1 METPLEALVRLARY
15 ATEPDAREA
24 VLPALAEAARTQ
36 LGADA
41 AMVVV
46 IDGERARVAATDGC
60 PTDAQDCSF
69 DADAIGPELEH
80 AILEHCRKAGL
91 GLSDARSA
99 TLVSGGALFGSLV
112 VLHSDSKAA
121 AAANLK
127 LLSALADLGATQL
140 ASAARFEAL
149 KRANAD
155 LRASR
160 EILARSEKLRA
171 LGQMAAG
178 VSHDL
183 KNILHPLGLYLQLAE
198 RQLRKQSTDE
208 LAESLHEMREIL
220 DRGLQN
226 LERLREFSRQS
237 PESRAERTELDKLA
251 AEALALAKPRM
262 SQPGRQSCK
271 LELDLHAP
279 PAVMARSGELL
290 SAVVN
295 LIVNAIDAATTSVT
309 IIVRTGCERDES
321 WIEVEDDGPGM
332 PAEVRE
338 RVFEPFFSTKGEEG
352 TGLGLAMVYAC
363 AVRHGGR
370 VTLDSEL
377 GKGAR
382 FRLCFRSLEG

>member
-15 ATEPDAREA
+15 ATEPGAREA
-24 VLPALAEAARTQ
+24 VLPALAAAARTQ

-41 AMVVV
+41 ALVLV
-46 IDGERARVAATDGC
+46 IDGERARIAAADGC
-60 PTDAQDCSF
+60 PATSEGCSF
-69 DADAIGPELEH
+69 DADAIGPELER
-80 AILEHCRKAGL
+80 AILEHCRELGL
-91 GLSDARSA
+91 ALSDARSA

-112 VLHSDSKAA
+112 VLHSSPEAA
-121 AAANLK
+121 GAANLK
-127 LLSALADLGATQL
+127 LLAALADIGATQL

-160 EILARSEKLRA
+160 EILAHSEKLRA

-198 RQLRKQSTDE
+198 RQLRKQATEE
-208 LAESLHEMREIL
+208 LGESLREMREIL

-226 LERLREFSRQS
+226 VERLREFSRQS
-237 PESRAERTELDKLA
+237 PESRAERTDLDKLA

-262 SQPGRQSCK
+262 AQPGRQSCK
-271 LELDLHAP
+271 LVLDLHAP
-279 PAVMARSGELL
+279 PAVLARSGELL

-295 LIVNAIDAATTSVT
+295 LVVNAIDAATSSVT
-309 IIVRTGCERDES
+309 IVVRTGGGGGES

-332 PAEVRE
+332 PAEVRD

-370 VTLDSEL
+370 VTLDTEL

-382 FRLCFRSLEG
+382 FRLSFHSLAG

>member
-24 VLPALAEAARTQ
+24 VLPALASAARTQ
-36 LGADA
+36 LAADA

-46 IDGERARVAATDGC
+46 VDGERARVAATDGC
-60 PTDAQDCSF
+60 PAASEDCSF

-91 GLSDARSA
+91 SLSEARSA

-112 VLHSDSKAA
+112 VLHASPEAA
-121 AAANLK
+121 DAANLH
-127 LLSALADLGATQL
+127 LLSALADIGATQL

-160 EILARSEKLRA
+160 EILARGEKLRA

-198 RQLRKQSTDE
+198 RQLRKQSTEE
-208 LAESLHEMREIL
+208 LAESLREMREVL

-226 LERLREFSRQS
+226 VERLREFSRQS
-237 PESRAERTELDKLA
+237 PESRAERTDLDKLA

-262 SQPGRQSCK
+262 AQPGRQSCK

-279 PAVMARSGELL
+279 PAVLARSGELL

-295 LIVNAIDAATTSVT
+295 LIVNAIDAATDAVT
-309 IIVRTGCERDES
+309 IVVRTGCEGNES
-321 WIEVEDDGPGM
+321 WIEVQDDGPGM

-338 RVFEPFFSTKGEEG
+338 RAFEPFFSTKGEEG

-377 GKGAR
+377 GEGAR
-382 FRLCFRSLEG
+382 FRLSFHALEG